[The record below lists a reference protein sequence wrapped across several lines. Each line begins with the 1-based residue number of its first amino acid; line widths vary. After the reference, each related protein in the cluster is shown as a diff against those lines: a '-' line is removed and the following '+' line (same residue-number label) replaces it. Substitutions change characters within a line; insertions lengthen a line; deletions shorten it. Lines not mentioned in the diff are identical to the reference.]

1 MRSCVCVQSP
11 NPHRVL
17 LGEQPYRRAW
27 AGVVLR
33 GRAGRAACGL
43 SAACCA
49 MRQYRHCRVCSCWVV
64 VAESRRGAIAVLL
77 LLLLL
82 LLLRAR
88 RARRSTLE
96 RPHSILASL
105 NACTFVLQRLVFFTR
120 YKILRAMRDMARSD
134 LRVAHLAAVDYE
146 ALRVEARSLF
156 ASKIEEVRGSIVSMQ
171 KAQRAAE
178 QALDM
183 LCCNRVVHAV
193 RLVCIP
199 LARCRY
205 ERSCAPP
212 AAA

>member
-77 LLLLL
+77 LL
-82 LLLRAR
+82 RAR

-105 NACTFVLQRLVFFTR
+105 NACTFVLQRLAVFSR
-120 YKILRAMRDMARSD
+120 YKILRAMRAMARSD

>member
-1 MRSCVCVQSP
+1 MR
-11 NPHRVL
+11 
-17 LGEQPYRRAW
+17 A
-27 AGVVLR
+27 
-33 GRAGRAACGL
+33 
-43 SAACCA
+43 
-49 MRQYRHCRVCSCWVV
+49 
-64 VAESRRGAIAVLL
+64 
-77 LLLLL
+77 
-82 LLLRAR
+82 
-88 RARRSTLE
+88 
-96 RPHSILASL
+96 
-105 NACTFVLQRLVFFTR
+105 
-120 YKILRAMRDMARSD
+120 MARSD